1 MLCDSGSLYGT
12 IHIVLFVGLRVLR
25 MCATK
30 EDMNKGTVLQGTK
43 TSYLALMQTLALTL
57 HSLKY
62 REELK
67 GDLGMAA
74 SLLDIASNFW
84 GEGLG

>member
-1 MLCDSGSLYGT
+1 MTQEVLYGT

-57 HSLKY
+57 HSLKC
-62 REELK
+62 REELERRPQD
-67 GDLGMAA
+67 GCFSSGLSFSFLG
-74 SLLDIASNFW
+74 
-84 GEGLG
+84 